1 MQGSM
6 DISAIWAGTFA
17 AARRIAADSEAR
29 YVVLVRPNRTILC
42 VACPPA
48 GSVPP
53 EQVRPMEQVVSST
66 SKRDV
71 AVIAPT
77 EFASGSVGE
86 GAGKG
91 SSELVA
97 AGQTIPFFGMLSGL
111 AYIGHSVWVFDGQA
125 TALAAGCS
133 GADLLL
139 IDSFYAN
146 KLTTKTVAD
155 AAAVM
160 HNANILIHD
169 RSSFGLR
176 VLRKVGQSSALE
188 FN

>member
-1 MQGSM
+1 MQPLM
-6 DISAIWAGTFA
+6 DISAIWKGIFA
-17 AARRIAADSEAR
+17 AARRIAGDTEAR

-42 VACPPA
+42 IPCPPA

-53 EQVRPMEQVVSST
+53 EQFQPMEKVIAST
-66 SKRDV
+66 AKREV

-77 EFASGSVGE
+77 EFACGE
-86 GAGKG
+86 GGDKG

-97 AGQTIPFFGMLSGL
+97 AGKAIPFFGMLSGF

-125 TALAAGCS
+125 VALAAACT
-133 GADLLL
+133 GADVLL

-160 HNANILIHD
+160 RNANILIHD
-169 RSSFGLR
+169 RSAFGLR
-176 VLRKVGQSSALE
+176 VLRKVGQSNGLE
-188 FN
+188 FQ